1 VAPIIYCIALGN
13 FVVYLLSILPPA
25 FVWLNIDIM
34 QTKMLLRHFLFIGL
48 MVSTM
53 VVFAQPTVVQ
63 KEKWHWDNPLKQDTS
78 AGYAQVV
85 KVGNVLYISGAVAR
99 EVTPDGITR
108 VYKALERSLKSFGA
122 TFQNVV
128 KENLYTTDIEAMK
141 THNAARKVFYK
152 GDFPAATWVQI
163 SRLYMADAKLEV
175 ELIAHLPQ

>member
-1 VAPIIYCIALGN
+1 M
-13 FVVYLLSILPPA
+13 
-25 FVWLNIDIM
+25 M
-34 QTKMLLRHFLFIGL
+34 QKMLLRPLLLIGL
-48 MVSTM
+48 TVTTM
-53 VVFAQPTVVQ
+53 MAVAQPTVLQ

-99 EVTPDGITR
+99 EITPEGITR

-122 TFQNVV
+122 TFQHVV

-141 THNAARKVFYK
+141 THNAARKVFYN

-163 SRLYMADAKLEV
+163 TRLFMADAKLEV